1 MSGTEDR
8 LRTLIT
14 ENLDL
19 GRDPDFDQSFSDIGV
34 SSVDA
39 IAFFKL
45 VNQEFGLGLVAD
57 ECAQFD
63 NLRELVSFIDARGQ

>member
-14 ENLDL
+14 ENLDIDY
-19 GRDPDFDQSFSDIGV
+19 DPDFDRSFSDIGV

-45 VNQEFGLGLVAD
+45 VNQEFGLGLVAN

-63 NLRELVSFIDARGQ
+63 NLRELVSYIDARGQ

>member
-14 ENLDL
+14 ENLDIDY
-19 GRDPDFDQSFSDIGV
+19 DPDFDRSFSDIGV

-39 IAFFKL
+39 IAFFKI
-45 VNQEFGLGLVAD
+45 VNQEFDLGLVAD
-57 ECAQFD
+57 ECTQFK
-63 NLRELVSFIDARGQ
+63 NLRELISFIDARGQ

>member
-14 ENLDL
+14 DNLDL
-19 GRDPDFDQSFSDIGV
+19 GHDPDFDQSFSDIGV

-57 ECAQFD
+57 ECAQFK

>member
-14 ENLDL
+14 ENLDID
-19 GRDPDFDQSFSDIGV
+19 RDPDFDRSFSDIGV

-45 VNQEFGLGLVAD
+45 VNQEFGLGLVAN
-57 ECAQFD
+57 ECAQFK
-63 NLRELVSFIDARGQ
+63 NLRELVSYIDAHGQ

>member
-8 LRTLIT
+8 LKTLIT

-19 GRDPDFDQSFSDIGV
+19 DHSPDFDRSFGDVGV

-39 IAFFKL
+39 IAFFKM

-57 ECAQFD
+57 ECTQFK
-63 NLRELVSFIDARGQ
+63 NLRELVNFIDARGQ

>member
-19 GRDPDFDQSFSDIGV
+19 GRDPDFDRSFSDIGV

-45 VNQEFGLGLVAD
+45 VNQEFDLGLVAD
-57 ECAQFD
+57 ECTQFN
-63 NLRELVSFIDARGQ
+63 NLRELVSYIDARGQ

>member
-14 ENLDL
+14 ENLDIDY
-19 GRDPDFDQSFSDIGV
+19 DPDFDRSFSDIGV

-45 VNQEFGLGLVAD
+45 VNQEFGSSAVG
-57 ECAQFD
+57 
-63 NLRELVSFIDARGQ
+63 

>member
-14 ENLDL
+14 ENLDIDY
-19 GRDPDFDQSFSDIGV
+19 DPDFDRSFSDIGV

-45 VNQEFGLGLVAD
+45 VNQEFGLGLVAN
-57 ECAQFD
+57 ECAQFN
-63 NLRELVSFIDARGQ
+63 NLRELVSYIDARGQ

>member
-14 ENLDL
+14 ENLDIDY
-19 GRDPDFDQSFSDIGV
+19 DPDFDRSFSDIGV

-45 VNQEFGLGLVAD
+45 VNQEFGLGLVAN